1 MHGVDRGA
9 SVWHAAHRVQQF
21 DYKTAQVWSQE
32 PMPSPD
38 ERAFLAT
45 AGGRA
50 AENTLRH
57 VLRNGADLGRILA
70 LAAAE
75 GVAGNVARRL
85 RGVGGIV
92 FDDATLARLKELER
106 APEFRMRFFEQ
117 RLRETLRRLDVAG
130 IDVVLVGRAAL
141 GYAGYAS
148 FADMALDEAV
158 LEVSEVGKVGE
169 VLKEAGFNLD
179 NLALT
184 DSTAPAMNV
193 RIRIRSGSD
202 LWERAEHVIG
212 LPPRARIPS
221 RVDRFIEAC
230 QQKPGWH
237 AVRDV
242 AVILAEGP
250 IEWDLLPPD
259 SSCYAVLK
267 LAAEGADQPV
277 PREVLD
283 ARRPPWWRRLFPS

>member
-1 MHGVDRGA
+1 MRG
-9 SVWHAAHRVQQF
+9 
-21 DYKTAQVWSQE
+21 
-32 PMPSPD
+32 PD
-38 ERAFLAT
+38 EHAFLAT
-45 AGGRA
+45 AGGRV

-57 VLRNGADLGRILA
+57 LLRNGADLGRILT

-85 RGVGGIV
+85 RGVGGVV
-92 FDDATLARLKELER
+92 FDEPTLAKLKELER

-130 IDVVLVGRAAL
+130 IDVLLVGRAAL

-148 FADMALDEAV
+148 FAEMTMEEAV
-158 LEVSEVGKVGE
+158 IEVGDVGKVGE
-169 VLKEAGFNLD
+169 VLKDAGFNLE
-179 NLALT
+179 NLVLT
-184 DSTAPAMNV
+184 DSTVPAMNV
-193 RIRIRSGSD
+193 RLRIRSRSD
-202 LWERAEHVIG
+202 LWTRSEHVIG
-212 LPPRARIPS
+212 LPPRVRIPS
-221 RVDRFIEAC
+221 RTDRFIQAC

-242 AVILAEGP
+242 AVILAEGT
-250 IEWDLLPPD
+250 IEWDQLPSD
-259 SSCYAVLK
+259 SSCYEVLK

-283 ARRPPWWRRLFPS
+283 ARRPPWWRRLF